1 MILHTDTYDEDGLS
15 RQSAMTDKCVLRS
28 ALFRKSECAIKL
40 SRKTL
45 QNLPY
50 FVDMR
55 TRTYFFHFW
64 FRAALFIVIFWSVT
78 QGNWFDCSSLNFWR
92 VSDYCLQ
99 KRRPKK
105 RSSWPHTYKE
115 RIIWALMLQHP
126 KNMARLHKSKQQPSA
141 NYFLYNLYCLDVN
154 YLK

>member
-1 MILHTDTYDEDGLS
+1 
-15 RQSAMTDKCVLRS
+15 MTDKCVLRS

-40 SRKTL
+40 SGKTL

-50 FVDMR
+50 FAWYFVDMR
-55 TRTYFFHFW
+55 TRFLISCCIIYCYFLKCYSRQLIW
-64 FRAALFIVIFWSVT
+64 LFIFEFLKSEWLLPS
-78 QGNWFDCSSLNFWR
+78 
-92 VSDYCLQ
+92 
-99 KRRPKK
+99 KK

-141 NYFLYNLYCLDVN
+141 NYFLFGCELFEIRNKSMTVKFFYFL
-154 YLK
+154 

>member
-1 MILHTDTYDEDGLS
+1 
-15 RQSAMTDKCVLRS
+15 MTDKCVLRS

-50 FVDMR
+50 FVDMSYENPNLFFPFLISR
-55 TRTYFFHFW
+55 CIIYCYFLKCYSRQLIW
-64 FRAALFIVIFWSVT
+64 LFIFEFLKSEWLLPS
-78 QGNWFDCSSLNFWR
+78 
-92 VSDYCLQ
+92 
-99 KRRPKK
+99 KK

-141 NYFLYNLYCLDVN
+141 NYFLFGCELFEIRNKSMTVKFFYFL
-154 YLK
+154 